1 MFIKRA
7 AILFERGGVVE
18 GTSYQ
23 AILDLGFQ
31 FGFTSGYICGFTDG
45 HDNFIDRNTAA
56 EIAKKSGQVPNN
68 FSGPL
73 YPEDLFPE
81 KEYDCAS

>member
-18 GTSYQ
+18 GQSY
-23 AILDLGFQ
+23 AGILDLGQ
-31 FGFTSGYICGFTDG
+31 RFGFTSGYVAGFTDS

-56 EIAKKSGQVPNN
+56 KIAISAGQVPAS

-73 YPEDLFPE
+73 APEDLLPE
-81 KEYDCAS
+81 TENDCAA